1 MLSWSLGFC
10 EEHSLLFL
18 EEQSTFKFKTKRIVA
33 LNPLIPDI
41 NAELVALLYLN
52 KYEMS
57 WQ

>member
-18 EEQSTFKFKTKRIVA
+18 EEQSTFKTKRIVA